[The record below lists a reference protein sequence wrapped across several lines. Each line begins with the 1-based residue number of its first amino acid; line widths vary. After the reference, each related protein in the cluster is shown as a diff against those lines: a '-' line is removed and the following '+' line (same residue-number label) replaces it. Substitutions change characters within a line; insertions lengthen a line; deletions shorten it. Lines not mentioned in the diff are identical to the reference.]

1 MLLFLMLVSMFFTS
15 LFILGLLGFLMLVLL
30 TTALTVGIAF
40 ITVITAVGRRG
51 VAGRSV
57 PALAPALASRPVILA
72 NLEIASIT
80 RASVA
85 AAAIS
90 SPRRGGGI
98 GDGRGGGVRRIG
110 GRR

>member
-1 MLLFLMLVSMFFTS
+1 
-15 LFILGLLGFLMLVLL
+15 MLVLL

-40 ITVITAVGRRG
+40 ITAVITAVGRRG
-51 VAGRSV
+51 VVGRSV

-90 SPRRGGGI
+90 SPRRGGGGI
-98 GDGRGGGVRRIG
+98 GDGGGGGVRRIG